1 MINVYSYSNKSS
13 SETDMNK
20 LIKSALLATAL
31 AIGAHAAVADDLV
44 RENRNVD
51 ASVSKVRLGGVI
63 RLNLRQGPPSLVV
76 SGDRRY
82 VAKVTTTQRGDTLV
96 IDMENNTR
104 FEGNNKSE
112 LRADLTVPNLQEFV
126 SQGVGASEV
135 SGFSGD
141 KLRLALDGAGAVR
154 FTGQYRDVDA
164 RLGGVGGLTLNPG
177 QADRIE
183 LHLGGAGHI
192 TVAGQ
197 TKLLRAQLGGVG
209 GLDAQQLRAE
219 TVDLDMTGLG
229 SASVYAKTA
238 ANVNLGGM
246 GSATVYG
253 KPATRNATTNGFG
266 KVSWQ

>member
-1 MINVYSYSNKSS
+1 
-13 SETDMNK
+13 MNK
-20 LIKSALLATAL
+20 LIKSAVLATTL

-51 ASVSKVRLGGVI
+51 AGVSKVRLGGVI
-63 RLNLRQGPPSLVV
+63 HLNLRQGPPSLVL

-82 VAKVTTTQRGDTLV
+82 VTKVTTTQRGDTLV
-96 IDMENNTR
+96 IDMESNTR
-104 FEGNNKSE
+104 FEGNSKNE

-126 SQGVGASEV
+126 SQGVGSSDV

-141 KLRLALDGAGAVR
+141 KLKLALDGAGAVR

-229 SASVYAKTA
+229 GASVYAKTA
-238 ANVNLGGM
+238 ANVNLSGM

>member
-1 MINVYSYSNKSS
+1 
-13 SETDMNK
+13 MNK
-20 LIKSALLATAL
+20 LIKSAVLATTL
-31 AIGAHAAVADDLV
+31 AVGAHAAVADDLV
-44 RENRNVD
+44 RENRTVD
-51 ASVSKVRLGGVI
+51 ANVSKVRLGGVI
-63 RLNLRQGPPSLVV
+63 RLNLHQGATPSLVL

-82 VAKVTTTQRGDTLV
+82 VTKVTTTQRGDTLV
-96 IDMENNTR
+96 IDMESNTR
-104 FEGNNKSE
+104 FEGNSKNE
-112 LRADLTVPNLQEFV
+112 LRADLTVPNLSEFV
-126 SQGVGASEV
+126 SQGVGSSDV
-135 SGFSGD
+135 TGFSGD
-141 KLRLALDGAGAVR
+141 KLKLALDGAGAVR

-197 TKLLRAQLGGVG
+197 TKVLRAQLGGVG

-229 SASVYAKTA
+229 GASVYAKTA
-238 ANVNLGGM
+238 ANVNLSGM

>member
-1 MINVYSYSNKSS
+1 
-13 SETDMNK
+13 MNK
-20 LIKSALLATAL
+20 LFGTAFIATAL
-31 AIGAHAAVADDLV
+31 SLASHAALADDVV
-44 RENRNVD
+44 RENRSVD
-51 ASVSKVRLGGVI
+51 ANVSKVRLGGVI
-63 RLNLRQGPPSLVV
+63 RLNLRQGPTPSLVI

-82 VAKVTTTQRGDTLV
+82 VSKITTSQRGDTLV

-104 FEGNNKSE
+104 MEGGKGE

-126 SQGVGASEV
+126 SQGVGSSEV

-141 KLRLALDGAGAVR
+141 KLKLSLDGAGAVR

-177 QADRIE
+177 QAERIE
-183 LHLGGAGHI
+183 LRLGGAGHI

-197 TKLLRAQLGGVG
+197 TRLLRAQLGGVG

-229 SASVYAKTA
+229 GASVFAKTA
-238 ANVNLGGM
+238 ANVNLSGM